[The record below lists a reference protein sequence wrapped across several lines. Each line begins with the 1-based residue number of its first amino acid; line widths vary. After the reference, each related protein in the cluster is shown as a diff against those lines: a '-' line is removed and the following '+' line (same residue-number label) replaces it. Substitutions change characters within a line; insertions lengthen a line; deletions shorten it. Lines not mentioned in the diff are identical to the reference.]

1 VHRGKGMD
9 KKPLIGIVV
18 CILILLPALS
28 TPAVAVS
35 DTKLYIGIIGG
46 NLLPVR
52 FNFVNGWIVNIGDN
66 PAYNVSYTFAITG
79 GFNND
84 INATFS
90 DNWSEMPPKTGW
102 GFFNDAYGFGPVTIT
117 LTVSASNADNV
128 TKSVNGFQ
136 IGKRTLIPF
145 SLLRSLEFALVLR
158 LYVYPEQ
165 EQMKLSIL

>member
-1 VHRGKGMD
+1 MVR
-9 KKPLIGIVV
+9 KPLFGIVV
-18 CILILLPALS
+18 CILILLPAFS
-28 TPAVAVS
+28 TLAVAES
-35 DTKLYIGIIGG
+35 DTKLLVGIMGG

-79 GFNND
+79 GYNGD
-84 INATFS
+84 INSTFS
-90 DNWSEMPPKTGW
+90 DNLSEMPPGSGW

-136 IGKRTLIPF
+136 MGKRTLIPF
-145 SLLRSLEFALVLR
+145 SLLRSLIFALVLR
-158 LYVYPEQ
+158 LYVYQKQ

>member
-1 VHRGKGMD
+1 MVR
-9 KKPLIGIVV
+9 KPLFGIVV
-18 CILILLPALS
+18 CILILLPAFS
-28 TPAVAVS
+28 TPAVAES
-35 DTKLYIGIIGG
+35 DTKLLVGIMGG

-79 GFNND
+79 GYNGV

-90 DNWSEMPPKTGW
+90 DNWSEMPPRCGW

-145 SLLRSLEFALVLR
+145 SLLRSLIFALVLR
-158 LYVYPEQ
+158 LYVYQ
-165 EQMKLSIL
+165 EKMKLSIL

>member
-1 VHRGKGMD
+1 MD
-9 KKPLIGIVV
+9 RKSLSRMIV
-18 CILILLPALS
+18 CILILLPAFS
-28 TPAVAVS
+28 TPAVAES
-35 DTKLYIGIIGG
+35 DTKLLVGIMGG

-79 GFNND
+79 GYNGD

-90 DNWSEMPPKTGW
+90 NNESKMPPKSGL

-117 LTVSASNADNV
+117 LTVLASNADNV

-145 SLLRSLEFALVLR
+145 SLLRSLIFALVLR

-165 EQMKLSIL
+165 MKLSIL